1 MRIKKRLVL
10 PTPSVVFKVAS
21 QTVMGIAMG
30 LALTLILTV
39 VDQQGVVRL
48 IDHDA
53 GQDAVFVFVGT
64 IVTTFGHGCDIDR
77 PDFDHDRKTL
87 VGRTQRPCLSL
98 VRIYDS

>member
-1 MRIKKRLVL
+1 MRIKKRLIL
-10 PTPSVVFKVAS
+10 PTSSVVLKVAS

-30 LALTLILTV
+30 LALTLILTG

-64 IVTTFGHGCDIDR
+64 IVTTFGLGA
-77 PDFDHDRKTL
+77 TL
-87 VGRTQRPCLSL
+87 SGLILIMTENN
-98 VRIYDS
+98 

>member
-1 MRIKKRLVL
+1 MRIKKRLIP
-10 PTPSVVFKVAS
+10 PTSSVVFEVAS

-64 IVTTFGHGCDIDR
+64 IVTTFGLGA
-77 PDFDHDRKTL
+77 TL
-87 VGRTQRPCLSL
+87 TGLILIMTENN
-98 VRIYDS
+98 

>member
-1 MRIKKRLVL
+1 MRIKKRLIL
-10 PTPSVVFKVAS
+10 PTSSVVFEVAS

-64 IVTTFGHGCDIDR
+64 IVTTFGLGA
-77 PDFDHDRKTL
+77 TL
-87 VGRTQRPCLSL
+87 TGLILIMTERN
-98 VRIYDS
+98 